1 MTYIKKRGVADRIS
15 VELFRGSGKTC
26 TFAADFKRIT
36 TFNRVTQYIR
46 FSLKIEGK
54 KMTLLDI
61 ETTAVLAVAV
71 VMTILSIVALTKSN
85 IR

>member
-1 MTYIKKRGVADRIS
+1 
-15 VELFRGSGKTC
+15 
-26 TFAADFKRIT
+26 
-36 TFNRVTQYIR
+36 
-46 FSLKIEGK
+46 
-54 KMTLLDI
+54 MTLLDI